1 MKKVGLSAECKNGNI
16 ASLASQIDH
25 FKSLGIDSVE
35 IPLFETDI
43 ICGKKIIS
51 SELGILKNILDNK
64 DIAKTVH
71 GELSVNLLDS
81 EYFDDHKEILKK
93 DIEVSGA
100 IGATHLVTHF
110 GQTTNTIFDDQATY
124 NDLLTRQNDC
134 YAEMGEFGKR
144 HGVVLAIENIF
155 PFTVKHYAPMPSE
168 VGAQL
173 KKINHPNIKCCLDIS
188 HAYINCTYRN
198 AHFIDEIKH
207 MGPLAEHIHM
217 HDSFGILQQMWTYM
231 ESEASS
237 YGFGDL
243 HLPLGWGDIP
253 FAKVFESLEFPENIN
268 LNFELP
274 SRYEKYWQQ
283 NIIEARQI
291 LEKI

>member
-217 HDSFGILQQMWTYM
+217 HDSFGILQQMRTNLK
-231 ESEASS
+231 SEASS

>member
-134 YAEMGEFGKR
+134 YAEMGEYAKR
-144 HGVVLAIENIF
+144 HGVVLAIENLF
-155 PFTVKHYAPMPSE
+155 PFTVKNYAPMPSE
-168 VGAQL
+168 IGAQL

-198 AHFIDEIKH
+198 AHFIDEVKH

>member
-1 MKKVGLSAECKNGNI
+1 MKKVGLSAECKNGNL

-25 FKSLGIDSVE
+25 FKSLGVDSVE
-35 IPLFETDI
+35 IPLYETDI

-51 SELGILKNILDNK
+51 SELDILKNILDNK

-81 EYFDDHKEILKK
+81 EYFDDHKAILKK

-110 GQTTNTIFDDQATY
+110 GQTTNVIFDDKTAY
-124 NDLLTRQNDC
+124 NDLLIKQNDC
-134 YAEMGEFGKR
+134 YAEMGEYAIK
-144 HGVVLAIENIF
+144 HGVVLAIENLF
-155 PFTVKHYAPMPSE
+155 PFTVKNYAPMPSE
-168 VGAQL
+168 IGVQL
-173 KKINHPNIKCCLDIS
+173 NKINHTNIKCCLDIS

-217 HDSFGILQQMWTYM
+217 HDSFGILQQMWTYL

-253 FAKVFESLEFPENIN
+253 FDKAFESLEFPENIN

-274 SRYEKYWQQ
+274 ARYEKYWQQ
-283 NIIEARQI
+283 NIIEAHQI

>member
-1 MKKVGLSAECKNGNI
+1 MKKVGLTAECTNGNI

-25 FKSLGIDSVE
+25 FKSLGLDAVE
-35 IPLFETDI
+35 IRLYETDI

-51 SELGILKNILDNK
+51 SELGILINILDNK

-110 GQTTNTIFDDQATY
+110 GQTTNTIFDDQTAY
-124 NDLLTRQNDC
+124 NDLLTRQSDC
-134 YAEMGEFGKR
+134 YAEMGEYAKR
-144 HGVVLAIENIF
+144 HGVVLAIENLF
-155 PFTVKHYAPMPSE
+155 PFTVKNYAPMPNE
-168 VGAQL
+168 IGAQL

-188 HAYINCTYRN
+188 HAYINSTYRN
-198 AHFIDEIKH
+198 AHFIDEVKH

>member
-1 MKKVGLSAECKNGNI
+1 MKKVGLTAECTNGNI

-25 FKSLGIDSVE
+25 FKSLGLDAVE
-35 IPLFETDI
+35 IRLYETDI

-51 SELGILKNILDNK
+51 SELGILINILDNK

-110 GQTTNTIFDDQATY
+110 GQTTNTIFDDQTAY
-124 NDLLTRQNDC
+124 NDLLTRQSDC
-134 YAEMGEFGKR
+134 YAEMGEYAKR
-144 HGVVLAIENIF
+144 HGVVLAIENLF
-155 PFTVKHYAPMPSE
+155 PFTVKNYAPMPTE
-168 VGAQL
+168 IGAQL
-173 KKINHPNIKCCLDIS
+173 KKINYPNIKCCLDIS
-188 HAYINCTYRN
+188 HADINCTYRN
-198 AHFIDEIKH
+198 AHFIDEVKH

>member
-1 MKKVGLSAECKNGNI
+1 MKKVGLSAECTNGNI

-35 IPLFETDI
+35 IPLYETDI
-43 ICGKKIIS
+43 ICGKKIVS
-51 SELGILKNILDNK
+51 SELGILINILDNK

-71 GELSVNLLDS
+71 GEMSVNLLDS

-110 GQTTNTIFDDQATY
+110 GQTTNTIFDDQTVY

-134 YAEMGEFGKR
+134 YAEMGEYAKQ
-144 HGVVLAIENIF
+144 HGVVLAIENCWPF
-155 PFTVKHYAPMPSE
+155 PAGNYAPMPSE
-168 VGAQL
+168 VGAQV
-173 KKINHPNIKCCLDIS
+173 KKISHPNIKCCLDIS

-198 AHFIDEIKH
+198 AHFIDEIKN

-217 HDSFGILQQMWTYM
+217 HDSFGILQQTPTYI
-231 ESEASS
+231 EAEATS

-253 FAKVFESLEFPENIN
+253 FAKVFENLQFPENIN
-268 LNFELP
+268 LNFELS

>member
-198 AHFIDEIKH
+198 AHFIDEVKH

-217 HDSFGILQQMWTYM
+217 HDSFGILQQMRTNLK
-231 ESEASS
+231 SEASS

>member
-168 VGAQL
+168 IGAQL

-217 HDSFGILQQMWTYM
+217 HDSFGILQQMRTNLK
-231 ESEASS
+231 SEASS

>member
-1 MKKVGLSAECKNGNI
+1 MKKVGLTAECTNGNI

-110 GQTTNTIFDDQATY
+110 GQTTNTIFDDQTAY

-134 YAEMGEFGKR
+134 YAEMGEYAKR
-144 HGVVLAIENIF
+144 HGVVLAIENLF
-155 PFTVKHYAPMPSE
+155 PFTVKNYAPMPSE
-168 VGAQL
+168 IGAQL

>member
-1 MKKVGLSAECKNGNI
+1 MKKVGLTAECTNGNI

-35 IPLFETDI
+35 IRLYETDI

-51 SELGILKNILDNK
+51 SELDILINILDNK

-110 GQTTNTIFDDQATY
+110 GQTTNTIFDDQTAY
-124 NDLLTRQNDC
+124 NDLLTRQSDC
-134 YAEMGEFGKR
+134 YAEMGEYAKR
-144 HGVVLAIENIF
+144 HGVVLAIENLF
-155 PFTVKHYAPMPSE
+155 PFTVKNYAPMPSE
-168 VGAQL
+168 IGAQL
-173 KKINHPNIKCCLDIS
+173 KKLNHPNIKCCLDIS

-198 AHFIDEIKH
+198 AHFIDEVKH

>member
-1 MKKVGLSAECKNGNI
+1 MKKVGLSAECTNGNI

-43 ICGKKIIS
+43 ICGKKIVS
-51 SELGILKNILDNK
+51 SELGILINILDNK

-71 GELSVNLLDS
+71 GEMSVNLLDS

-110 GQTTNTIFDDQATY
+110 GYTTNTIFDDQTAY
-124 NDLLTRQNDC
+124 SDLLTRQNDC
-134 YAEMGEFGKR
+134 YAEMGEYAKK
-144 HGVVLAIENIF
+144 HGTVLAIENLF
-155 PFTVKHYAPMPSE
+155 PFTVDNYAPMPSE
-168 VGAQL
+168 IGAQV
-173 KKINHPNIKCCLDIS
+173 KKIKHPNIKCCLDIS

-198 AHFIDEIKH
+198 AHFIDEIKN

-217 HDSFGILQQMWTYM
+217 HDSFGILQQMRTNLK
-231 ESEASS
+231 SEASS

>member
-110 GQTTNTIFDDQATY
+110 GQTTNTIFDDQTAY

-134 YAEMGEFGKR
+134 YAEMGEYAKR
-144 HGVVLAIENIF
+144 HGVVLAIENLF
-155 PFTVKHYAPMPSE
+155 PFTVKNYAPMPSE
-168 VGAQL
+168 IGAQL

-217 HDSFGILQQMWTYM
+217 HDSFGILQQMWTYLK
-231 ESEASS
+231 SEASS

>member
-1 MKKVGLSAECKNGNI
+1 MKKVGLSAECTNGNI

-134 YAEMGEFGKR
+134 YAEMGEFDKR

-168 VGAQL
+168 IGAQL